1 MNLVN
6 GVACDAISV
15 RDRGLAYGD
24 GVFRTFAMRGG
35 KPLLWQRQHAKLA
48 RDCRALSIDCPSPAA
63 FESDL
68 ALVAASEPDC
78 VVKII
83 VTRGASARGYALPER
98 QTPTRIVT
106 RSALPEHPLQNREQ
120 GVRAHFC
127 RLRLAPQPALAGV
140 KHLHR
145 LENVLARAAGSDP
158 GSAEGV
164 LCDADD
170 NVIGGTMSNLFIVQ
184 NNSLSTP
191 ELSRCGVSGVMRE
204 LVIELAAA
212 HAIPVRVAAIGI
224 DELFAADEVFIVN
237 SVIGVWPLCA
247 LDRKR
252 WPAGELCARVQRW
265 IADAQS
271 I

>member
-6 GVACDAISV
+6 GVACDAIGV

-24 GVFRTFAMRGG
+24 GVFRTFPLRGG
-35 KPLLWQRQHAKLA
+35 KPLLWRRQHAKLA
-48 RDCRALSIDCPSPAA
+48 HDCRALNIDCPPPAA
-63 FESDL
+63 FASDL
-68 ALVAASEPDC
+68 ALIAASAPDC

-83 VTRGASARGYALPER
+83 VTRGVSARGYALPER
-98 QTPTRIVT
+98 QTPTRIVAS
-106 RSALPEHPLQNREQ
+106 SALPEHPLQYREQ

-140 KHLHR
+140 KHLNR
-145 LENVLARAAGSDP
+145 LENVLARAEWSDP
-158 GSAEGV
+158 GIAEGV
-164 LCDADD
+164 LCDADG
-170 NVIGGTMSNLFIVQ
+170 NVIGGTMSNIFLVRDK
-184 NNSLSTP
+184 SLSTP

-212 HAIPVRVAAIGI
+212 HAVPVRVAAIGI

-237 SVIGVWPLCA
+237 SVIGAWPLCA

-252 WPAGELCARVQRW
+252 WQAGELGTRVQQW
-265 IADAQS
+265 ISDAQS
-271 I
+271 N